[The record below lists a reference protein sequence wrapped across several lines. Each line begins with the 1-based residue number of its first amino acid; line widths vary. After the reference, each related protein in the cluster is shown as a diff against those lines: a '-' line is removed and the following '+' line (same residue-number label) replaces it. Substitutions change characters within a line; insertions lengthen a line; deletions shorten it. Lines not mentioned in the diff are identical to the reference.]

1 MTPAALLAAALLTA
15 AALAV
20 APGARGAL
28 FPAADPDGPVLR
40 VQVVYSGDRAPASIE
55 VRRLAVGMGEPFV
68 SSADAALIF
77 RAARY
82 WDPDRLQMTMRAGG
96 RSAVV
101 TMNSRHVQRAGG
113 SLLLALAPVHADGDV
128 WLPLEFLTAVLA
140 PAAGDDVDWDPE
152 LQTLTVGGRRADLQ
166 SLTLAST
173 SDATTLTLGSARPLA
188 WRLERTATDTLA
200 LTLDEAQAAPALV
213 GPVAAEGLVTGGV
226 LAQSPGGVRLVVA
239 LGPRAGGW
247 NVETA
252 KDGREI
258 RLTLE
263 ARESGAP
270 GEPAPVFEPYGPDR
284 APSGRDVR
292 VVVVDPGHGGSDRG
306 AVGDGGTPEKDL
318 VLDLARDLRQQL
330 RQRGFDVVLTRDDDR
345 DLEPQQRAELA
356 NRAGGDVFVSLH
368 ADSWFGPEAS
378 GVTTFAAPADD
389 EPLPELAQGF
399 TPWHLVQRRH
409 AAASGELAALV
420 QPRLVAASGAPDRGI
435 VRLDARVLQGVDMPA
450 IMIEVG
456 FLTDR
461 VQEQSLLD
469 GGRRRVLAAAIA
481 AAVAAFRGAEE
492 VDADARRPGSKWEE
506 PW

>member
-1 MTPAALLAAALLTA
+1 MTPAALLAAAVLTA
-15 AALAV
+15 AVLAV
-20 APGARGAL
+20 VPGAHGGP

-40 VQVVYSGDRAPASIE
+40 VQVVYPGDRAPASIE
-55 VRRLAVGMGEPFV
+55 ARRLAVGMAEPFV

-101 TMNSRHVQRAGG
+101 TVNSRHVQRAGG
-113 SLLLALAPVHADGDV
+113 NLLLALPPVHVDGDM

-152 LQTLTVGGRRADLQ
+152 LQTLTVGGRRADLL
-166 SLTLAST
+166 SLALSST
-173 SDATTLTLGSARPLA
+173 SHATILTLGSARPLA
-188 WRLERTATDTLA
+188 WRLDRTAPDTLT
-200 LTLDEAQAAPALV
+200 LTLDEANAAPALV

-226 LAQSPGGVRLVVA
+226 LAQLPGGVHLAVA

-252 KDGREI
+252 DGGREI
-258 RLTLE
+258 RLALE

-270 GEPAPVFEPYGPDR
+270 EEPAPVFKPNASDR
-284 APSGRDVR
+284 APRGRDVR

-330 RQRGFDVVLTRDDDR
+330 RRLGFDVVLTRDDDR
-345 DLEPQQRAELA
+345 DLEPQERAELA

-389 EPLPELAQGF
+389 EPLPQLAQGF

-435 VRLDARVLQGVDMPA
+435 IRLDARVLQGVDMPA
-450 IMIEVG
+450 IMIEAG

-469 GGRRRVLAAAIA
+469 GDRRRELAAAIA
-481 AAVAAFRGAEE
+481 AAVAVFRGEAEAE
-492 VDADARRPGSKWEE
+492 ADARRPASKRVE